1 MAHSSVFT
9 ANTKLF
15 VFVCAYICSCTLS
28 IYLYVPLSLSL
39 NESSFMRPTRHYTVF
54 LCEDSSGD
62 ELSQDDDFIPAF
74 PDQFLLSTPFE
85 WFIVSFV

>member
-1 MAHSSVFT
+1 M
-9 ANTKLF
+9 
-15 VFVCAYICSCTLS
+15 CSCTLS
-28 IYLYVPLSLSL
+28 VYLSVSVSLFISL

-74 PDQFLLSTPFE
+74 PDHFLLSKPFE
-85 WFIVSFV
+85 WSIV